1 MTVQVKLQPLPEQAD
16 ALERTLHRANAAANR
31 LSQLAWDAREFNK
44 FGLQRLFYRQIREEF
59 ALSAQ
64 VVVRLI
70 AKVADAYKL
79 DRRRQRVFRQGGS
92 IAGAS
97 FAGT

>member
-1 MTVQVKLQPLPEQAD
+1 MTFQVKLQPLPQQAD
-16 ALERTLHRANAAANR
+16 ALERTLRRANAAANR

-44 FGLQRLFYRQIREEF
+44 FRLQRLFYRQIREEF

-79 DRRRQRVFRQGGS
+79 DQRWQRVFR
-92 IAGAS
+92 
-97 FAGT
+97 

>member
-31 LSQLAWDAREFNK
+31 LSQLAWGAREFNK
-44 FGLQRLFYRQIREEF
+44 FRLQRLFYRQLREEF

-64 VVVRLI
+64 VVG
-70 AKVADAYKL
+70 
-79 DRRRQRVFRQGGS
+79 RRCAAWSSGPIR
-92 IAGAS
+92 
-97 FAGT
+97 